1 MKKSDQIKA
10 LQAECDRLAV
20 ERDAYRVE
28 RDAYR
33 EALSLAHAQAKA
45 RRDPPSLADQARS
58 EFRRKWEWLL
68 EAVGF

>member
-1 MKKSDQIKA
+1 MKKSEQIKA
-10 LQAECDRLAV
+10 LQAECDRLAK
-20 ERDAYRVE
+20 E

-45 RRDPPSLADQARS
+45 RSDPPSLADQARS

-68 EAVGF
+68 EAVGL